1 MVDYIWNGLPGP
13 VQDASVAG
21 NWLPSG
27 PPSAADNAV
36 FNNPSA
42 SACNFN
48 IAAVN
53 EIRIDAAFD
62 GLIFGNNVAL
72 AGLSSAVD
80 GMLQATTAVELT
92 FSGTAP
98 HNSGKSHIL
107 LSGDGDPFNN
117 ATSRSNITF
126 KIQASSTP
134 HQLPCGHYPHL
145 KLSQGDHAPNYVDGG
160 STDKEVRFLSLT
172 VESTVSSFAP
182 LASAPSSDDKALKW
196 ISDGGSSQ
204 FSVSIATFDGG
215 EAEWTFQGYAQ
226 GGTPFTVPTDGTGAD
241 FTFKKMV
248 IDSTANGAGAIAK
261 VSGGGIL
268 ILQDLTI
275 NSNAIVVGDDTLGSA
290 IHLINRPKLK
300 GSWSFHPIADGIYHH
315 KSNHTLGVAHG
326 GTGLQ
331 SLDAGRIPFGKDGLL
346 MDSDAKLTWTKSSS
360 TLTVNGKLTVT
371 GLIDPTGMEFTAVG
385 SNPGTDAAK
394 TIWVNSGDSN
404 KLYFG
409 SSEIGG
415 GGGGGTV
422 DVVSNVATNTILG
435 RNDSGSG
442 NSEELTPAEVRTML
456 NVEDGADVT
465 DATNVTA
472 AGALMD
478 SEVTNLAQVKAFNS
492 ADYATAAQ
500 GVKADSALQDPA
512 QFATAAQGI
521 LAESAIQPGQYEA
534 GSTPISAKGFIDTGT
549 DTSWIAQSS
558 GSRAAP
564 AANGAGSSQV
574 FSNSTTTVVTAWNQD
589 LVTTQG
595 ITYSSGI
602 WTIDTAGIYEVH
614 AKFAFLD
621 GDASGSNTLGN
632 PSSTDFIQSIAHIVY
647 TSDGSTPGASDILVR
662 GPVMLFTNGT
672 GLSAK
677 GCEVRTVRRF
687 DAADKIAF
695 AVFNRLQSN
704 QSTSKKYRLR
714 SGYYNE
720 CSIRRIG

>member
-385 SNPGTDAAK
+385 SNPGTDAA
-394 TIWVNSGDSN
+394 
-404 KLYFG
+404 
-409 SSEIGG
+409 
-415 GGGGGTV
+415 
-422 DVVSNVATNTILG
+422 
-435 RNDSGSG
+435 
-442 NSEELTPAEVRTML
+442 
-456 NVEDGADVT
+456 
-465 DATNVTA
+465 
-472 AGALMD
+472 
-478 SEVTNLAQVKAFNS
+478 
-492 ADYATAAQ
+492 
-500 GVKADSALQDPA
+500 
-512 QFATAAQGI
+512 
-521 LAESAIQPGQYEA
+521 
-534 GSTPISAKGFIDTGT
+534 
-549 DTSWIAQSS
+549 
-558 GSRAAP
+558 
-564 AANGAGSSQV
+564 
-574 FSNSTTTVVTAWNQD
+574 
-589 LVTTQG
+589 
-595 ITYSSGI
+595 
-602 WTIDTAGIYEVH
+602 
-614 AKFAFLD
+614 
-621 GDASGSNTLGN
+621 
-632 PSSTDFIQSIAHIVY
+632 
-647 TSDGSTPGASDILVR
+647 
-662 GPVMLFTNGT
+662 
-672 GLSAK
+672 
-677 GCEVRTVRRF
+677 
-687 DAADKIAF
+687 
-695 AVFNRLQSN
+695 
-704 QSTSKKYRLR
+704 
-714 SGYYNE
+714 
-720 CSIRRIG
+720 

>member
-1 MVDYIWNGLPGP
+1 M
-13 VQDASVAG
+13 
-21 NWLPSG
+21 
-27 PPSAADNAV
+27 
-36 FNNPSA
+36 
-42 SACNFN
+42 
-48 IAAVN
+48 
-53 EIRIDAAFD
+53 
-62 GLIFGNNVAL
+62 
-72 AGLSSAVD
+72 
-80 GMLQATTAVELT
+80 
-92 FSGTAP
+92 
-98 HNSGKSHIL
+98 
-107 LSGDGDPFNN
+107 
-117 ATSRSNITF
+117 
-126 KIQASSTP
+126 
-134 HQLPCGHYPHL
+134 
-145 KLSQGDHAPNYVDGG
+145 
-160 STDKEVRFLSLT
+160 
-172 VESTVSSFAP
+172 
-182 LASAPSSDDKALKW
+182 
-196 ISDGGSSQ
+196 
-204 FSVSIATFDGG
+204 
-215 EAEWTFQGYAQ
+215 
-226 GGTPFTVPTDGTGAD
+226 
-241 FTFKKMV
+241 
-248 IDSTANGAGAIAK
+248 
-261 VSGGGIL
+261 
-268 ILQDLTI
+268 
-275 NSNAIVVGDDTLGSA
+275 
-290 IHLINRPKLK
+290 
-300 GSWSFHPIADGIYHH
+300 
-315 KSNHTLGVAHG
+315 
-326 GTGLQ
+326 
-331 SLDAGRIPFGKDGLL
+331 
-346 MDSDAKLTWTKSSS
+346 
-360 TLTVNGKLTVT
+360 
-371 GLIDPTGMEFTAVG
+371 
-385 SNPGTDAAK
+385 
-394 TIWVNSGDSN
+394 NSGDSN